1 MKLARLSGLVAGFTL
16 LALLGGCAPTKSV
29 DYSAFKQ
36 AKPRSILVL
45 PPLNESPDVKA
56 TYSMLSQVTFP
67 LAEAGYYVVP
77 VALADETF
85 RQNGLTSAGDVHQVS
100 PAKLREIYGADA
112 ALYVTVSDYG
122 TRYMVISSATIV
134 TASAK
139 LVDLRSGTTL
149 WTGSA
154 TASSE
159 EGNGGNNGGLVGMLI
174 TAAVKQIINSSVED
188 AGYPI
193 AGMTSARL
201 LGRPAGRTVVR
212 PALAEV
218 RQRLSRAPG
227 YGDVSVASVQAAGR
241 GLAAALRLAMY
252 WRIRSSSNARMAR
265 RSSSRRRPM
274 ASNCRRRSSGSACR
288 SLRSQTSQ
296 SRGTAKRPAMVCS
309 TTSDGCPPLVSKC
322 RNWLTVTPN
331 RSAICRWVRAFC
343 WRRRRRFCAKLMEN
357 SPSQGKSLPPPR

>member
-56 TYSMLSQVTFP
+56 TYSML
-67 LAEAGYYVVP
+67 AGHLP
-77 VALADETF
+77 
-85 RQNGLTSAGDVHQVS
+85 AGRGRLLRGAGGAGRRDLPPERPDQRRRRTRC
-100 PAKLREIYGADA
+100 PRPLREIYGADA

-201 LGRPAGRTVVR
+201 LSAG
-212 PALAEV
+212 
-218 RQRLSRAPG
+218 QPG
-227 YGDVSVASVQAAGR
+227 GLLYGP
-241 GLAAALRLAMY
+241 
-252 WRIRSSSNARMAR
+252 RSPRY
-265 RSSSRRRPM
+265 
-274 ASNCRRRSSGSACR
+274 GS
-288 SLRSQTSQ
+288 
-296 SRGTAKRPAMVCS
+296 
-309 TTSDGCPPLVSKC
+309 D
-322 RNWLTVTPN
+322 
-331 RSAICRWVRAFC
+331 
-343 WRRRRRFCAKLMEN
+343 
-357 SPSQGKSLPPPR
+357 

>member
-139 LVDLRSGTTL
+139 LVDLRSGTTPVDRL
-149 WTGSA
+149 GDRLQR
-154 TASSE
+154 
-159 EGNGGNNGGLVGMLI
+159 GRQRRQQRRPGGHADHRGGQADHQQFG
-174 TAAVKQIINSSVED
+174 
-188 AGYPI
+188 G
-193 AGMTSARL
+193 GRRL
-201 LGRPAGRTVVR
+201 SDRRDDQCAPALGRPAGRTVVR

-227 YGDVSVASVQAAGR
+227 LRGRFRGLGASRREGLGRCVALGHVLADQVVEQRPDGAPLVQPQAAD
-241 GLAAALRLAMY
+241 GLELQAQVFR
-252 WRIRSSSNARMAR
+252 
-265 RSSSRRRPM
+265 
-274 ASNCRRRSSGSACR
+274 
-288 SLRSQTSQ
+288 
-296 SRGTAKRPAMVCS
+296 
-309 TTSDGCPPLVSKC
+309 
-322 RNWLTVTPN
+322 
-331 RSAICRWVRAFC
+331 
-343 WRRRRRFCAKLMEN
+343 
-357 SPSQGKSLPPPR
+357 

>member
-1 MKLARLSGLVAGFTL
+1 MEVPVETARLSGLVAGFTL

-45 PPLNESPDVKA
+45 LPLNESPDVKA

-112 ALYVTVSDYG
+112 ALYVMVSDYG

-139 LVDLRSGTTL
+139 LVDPRSGTTL

-201 LGRPAGRTVVR
+201 LGRPAADCCTARARRGTAATEPCAGATGRFGPRRKPPEGLGRCVALGHVLADQVVEQRPDGAAR
-212 PALAEV
+212 PA
-218 RQRLSRAPG
+218 
-227 YGDVSVASVQAAGR
+227 AGGR
-241 GLAAALRLAMY
+241 
-252 WRIRSSSNARMAR
+252 W
-265 RSSSRRRPM
+265 P
-274 ASNCRRRSSGSACR
+274 SNCRRRSSGMAAA
-288 SLRSQTSQ
+288 LRSQTSQ

-309 TTSDGCPPLVSKC
+309 TTSDGCPP
-322 RNWLTVTPN
+322 WFG
-331 RSAICRWVRAFC
+331 SAATGSR
-343 WRRRRRFCAKLMEN
+343 
-357 SPSQGKSLPPPR
+357 